1 MVARGVG
8 RVLDGEWI
16 ATDLGDRC
24 KPVDV
29 FPIVECTRSVD
40 GQPLRFN
47 SLAERV
53 MNEMA
58 LLKPFAADIQKR
70 RSPCRSQA
78 KRLKLAVI
86 QNRKT

>member
-24 KPVDV
+24 KPFDV
-29 FPIVECTRSVD
+29 FPVVECTRSVD

-53 MNEMA
+53 MNEISYV
-58 LLKPFAADIQKR
+58 ADVPGATLNPR
-70 RSPCRSQA
+70 GWLVPGGR
-78 KRLKLAVI
+78 
-86 QNRKT
+86 